1 MLAKR
6 LYALVT
12 ISLLTINA
20 AVAHVVGDDILRLSW
35 SAKHS
40 THEFGDDVVGLCD
53 RILDHLVDLG
63 C

>member
-35 SAKHS
+35 SAEYS

-53 RILDHLVDLG
+53 GILDHLVDLG

>member
-12 ISLLTINA
+12 TSLLTINA

-40 THEFGDDVVGLCD
+40 SHELGDNIVGLCD
-53 RILDHLVDLG
+53 SILHHLIDLG